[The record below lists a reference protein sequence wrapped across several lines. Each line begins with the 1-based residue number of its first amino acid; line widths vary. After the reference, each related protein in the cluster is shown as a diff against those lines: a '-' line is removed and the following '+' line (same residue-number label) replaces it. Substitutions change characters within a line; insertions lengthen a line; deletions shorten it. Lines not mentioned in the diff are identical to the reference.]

1 MFLLDVPEGAIAYHG
16 AADRLVRL
24 GAWISCMADG
34 GVCAGRH
41 ATDWGTAPATVG
53 AQSVA
58 DPLG

>member
-16 AADRLVRL
+16 AADGLVRL

-53 AQSVA
+53 A
-58 DPLG
+58 